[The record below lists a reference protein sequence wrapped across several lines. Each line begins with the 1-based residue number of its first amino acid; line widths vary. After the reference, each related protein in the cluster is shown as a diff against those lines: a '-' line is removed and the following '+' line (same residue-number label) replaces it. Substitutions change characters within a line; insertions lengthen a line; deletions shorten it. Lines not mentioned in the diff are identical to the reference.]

1 MQALLRPG
9 ARNRQA
15 LMLGAVAVAS
25 VGIALLLYA
34 TEVAHEAELSTVDA
48 RFSIHGEQ
56 KPPED
61 VVMVLIDDTTSNELD
76 IRFPYP
82 RSLHA
87 RVIDAISAGGPKAIA
102 YDVEFIEPTTPRQ
115 DNALITA
122 VGRAGPDKVILADT
136 QPNPDGES
144 GVFGG
149 QQVLERI
156 GARAGNTQIGE
167 DSDGVRRRVPYS
179 VGLQKTFPVVSA
191 EMVLGEE
198 ITEGDLGGDSA
209 WIDFAGPPD
218 TYPSVPF
225 SRVLNGEVDPGM
237 FAGKIVVV
245 GASDPGLKDIA
256 ETSTTDDG
264 LMSGPEI
271 EANAI
276 ATALNGFPLQ
286 SAPLGV
292 DLILIVL
299 MGVVAPAAS
308 FRLPTLRAFGLAL
321 GAGALYLVAAQ
332 IAFNADRILPV
343 LYPMLGL
350 ALGIVGSLAVNYLLE
365 AYERQRVR
373 DTFSRFVPEPVVGQ
387 VLARTDD
394 DLRLGGQ
401 RMVVSVLFSDIRGFT
416 TFSETRSPEEVF
428 EILNRYH
435 EEMTEA
441 VMGQGGTLISFIGD
455 GIMAVFGAPIEQSD
469 HADRGLAT
477 AVEMLDVRLPR
488 FNGWMRERDV
498 GEEFRIGIGL
508 NSGPVMVGNVGSRKR
523 LDYTAIGDTVNT
535 AARLEGMT
543 KGTEHQIFISDS
555 TRELLS
561 GDPER
566 LAFFDSMPVKGRA
579 EQIKVWA
586 PVVTGGSTGPSEPG
600 S

>member
-1 MQALLRPG
+1 
-9 ARNRQA
+9 
-15 LMLGAVAVAS
+15 MLGAVAVAS
-25 VGIALLLYA
+25 AGIALLLYA

-48 RFSIHGEQ
+48 RFSIRGEQ
-56 KPPED
+56 KPRDD
-61 VVMVLIDDTTSNELD
+61 VVMVLIDDTTSNELN

-87 RVIDAISAGGPKAIA
+87 RVIDAISADGPKAIA

-122 VGRAGPDKVILADT
+122 VGRAGPDRVVLADT

-149 QQVLERI
+149 QQVLEQI

-167 DSDGVRRRVPYS
+167 DSDGVRRRIPYAVS
-179 VGLQKTFPVVSA
+179 LQKTFPVVTA
-191 EMVLGEE
+191 ETVLGEE
-198 ITEGDLGGDSA
+198 ITEDDLGGDSA

-225 SRVLNGEVDPGM
+225 SRVLDGKVDPGM

-256 ETSTTDDG
+256 ETSTTGDG

-276 ATALNGFPLQ
+276 ATALEGFPLQ

-292 DLILIVL
+292 DLMLIML
-299 MGVVAPAAS
+299 MGLVAPMAS
-308 FRLPTLRAFGLAL
+308 FRLPTLRALAL
-321 GAGALYLVAAQ
+321 ALAAGALYLVAAQ
-332 IAFNADRILPV
+332 IAFGAGRILPV
-343 LYPMLGL
+343 LYPMLAL
-350 ALGIVGSLAVNYLLE
+350 ALAIVGSLAVNYLLE

-373 DTFSRFVPEPVVGQ
+373 DTFSRFVPEQVVGQ

-401 RMVVSVLFSDIRGFT
+401 RMVVTVLFSDIRGFT

-428 EILNRYH
+428 EVLNRYH

-441 VMGQGGTLISFIGD
+441 VMDHGGTLISFMGD
-455 GIMAVFGAPIEQSD
+455 GIMAVHGAPIEQGD
-469 HADRGLAT
+469 HADRALAT
-477 AVEMLDVRLPR
+477 AIEMLEVRLPR
-488 FNGWMRERDV
+488 FNAWMRERGG

-508 NSGPVMVGNVGSRKR
+508 NSGPVMAGNVGSRQR
-523 LDYTAIGDTVNT
+523 LDYTTIGDTVNT

-543 KGTEHQIFISDS
+543 KGTEHQIFLSDS

-561 GDPER
+561 GDPVR
-566 LAFFDSMPVKGRA
+566 LAFVDSMPVRGRA

-586 PVVTGGSTGPSEPG
+586 PVAAAGGPVGPSE
-600 S
+600 SRS